1 MRSWVMDRVTNSW
14 KVDESRFKKYFSNFF
29 QKMLGITKHAA
40 IFASLLEER
49 AKRTVN
55 WLVRLSVRTPDFH
68 SGKTGSTPV
77 QATYIRR
84 K

>member
-1 MRSWVMDRVTNSW
+1 
-14 KVDESRFKKYFSNFF
+14 
-29 QKMLGITKHAA
+29 MLGIIKHAS
-40 IFASLLEER
+40 IFASLLKER

-77 QATYIRR
+77 QATKLRR

>member
-1 MRSWVMDRVTNSW
+1 MQIVSKNI
-14 KVDESRFKKYFSNFF
+14 FSNFF

-40 IFASLLEER
+40 IFASLLEAR
-49 AKRTVN
+49 AKRITQ

-77 QATYIRR
+77 QAT